1 MTGIQNDNN
10 AGAGQPPQ
18 VLAAWMQDQL
28 ADVQDEQVRRVAEL
42 RSQLQSDTF
51 EWDSVSLGQGVAT
64 LNSSCR
70 EVKFDELRHGWL
82 ARKMGKHKAFYA
94 KFVGAYERMIA
105 CQVRIKT
112 VGTKLA
118 GDHKANAAS
127 AKRVLVELGIEC
139 KGLQSEVDQGLTWL
153 QDMIGQL
160 NALGARNSSDPQLAP
175 LAETAQALTQRYK
188 RLQSAAS
195 IAQELGVRGQSLLDR
210 RAALLEQVR
219 ADVDYFEKN
228 WVRMIGKVAGDA
240 KAGRSSFPG
249 LADAVEAHDE
259 LVRRLGMTSES
270 CIALQHEEH
279 LMAQHLEMLRKEL
292 DARR

>member
-10 AGAGQPPQ
+10 AGERQPPH

-28 ADVQDEQVRRVAEL
+28 ADVQDEQVRRLAQL
-42 RSQLQSDTF
+42 RSQLQSDLF
-51 EWDSVSLGQGVAT
+51 EWDSMSLGQAVAT

-82 ARKMGKHKAFYA
+82 ARKLGKHKPFYA
-94 KFVGAYERMIA
+94 RFVGAYERMIA
-105 CQVRIKT
+105 CEVRIKT
-112 VGTKLA
+112 VGTQLA
-118 GDHKANAAS
+118 ADHKTHAAG
-127 AKRVLVELGIEC
+127 AKRALLEMGIEC

-153 QDMIGQL
+153 QDMIEQL
-160 NALGARNSSDPQLAP
+160 NILGARNSGDPQLPP
-175 LAETAQALTQRYK
+175 LAEAAQALTQRYK
-188 RLQSAAS
+188 RLQSGAS

-219 ADVDYFEKN
+219 GDVDYFEKN

-249 LADAVEAHDE
+249 IGDAVEAHDE
-259 LVRRLGMTSES
+259 LVRRLGNTSES
-270 CIALQHEEH
+270 CSALQHEEH

-292 DARR
+292 ETRR